1 MSILYLKFKSVN
13 SDIIYNT
20 FEELSEN
27 SIIQEND
34 AGWDFKQLVGALESD
49 AKAAIQYYYT
59 PWNQTPPVNSYFK
72 FTFVNDSDAVEVRN
86 LIEAETTWN
95 VVEIEII
102 SESDFNTVIDGNE
115 LTDLPSFV

>member
-20 FEELSEN
+20 FEELTEN

-34 AGWDFKQLVGALESD
+34 AGWDFKQLVGELESD
-49 AKAAIQYYYT
+49 AKVAIQYYYT

-72 FTFVNDSDAVEVRN
+72 CTFVNDSDAVEVRN

-115 LTDLPSFV
+115 LTDLISFV